1 MRIKSQSSTWAGIF
15 TLVSFIAVAFIG
27 TYVYLMWRQGRATW
41 LVYLITAPFFAMGA
55 LLAYG
60 GLRGLLRL
68 LRFGHWNLEIA
79 GPGAI
84 GRPLQA
90 RLLPSRDV
98 TPSGE
103 IRCDLRCLN
112 VTIVS
117 AGKSQ
122 RMDTKILWETSWNLT
137 SGTILKDLGLSLS
150 LPLPAGGEATTQG
163 SNGAGVKWQLTVFV
177 PTQALSDEPI
187 FDVPVFGSLSRP

>member
-15 TLVSFIAVAFIG
+15 TLVSVLTIGFVG
-27 TYVYLMWRQGRATW
+27 TYVYLMWQQGRATW
-41 LVYLITAPFFAMGA
+41 LVYLITAPFFAVGA
-55 LLAYG
+55 LLGFG

-68 LRFGHWNLEIA
+68 LRFGHWHLEIA
-79 GPGAI
+79 GPGAV

-103 IRCDLRCLN
+103 IRCDLRCLD

-122 RMDTKILWETSWNLT
+122 RMDTKTLWETSWTVT
-137 SGTILKDLGLSLS
+137 SATILKDLGLSLS
-150 LPLPAGGEATTQG
+150 LSLPAGGKGTTQ
-163 SNGAGVKWQLTVFV
+163 SANGAGVKWQLTVRV

-187 FDVPVFGSLSRP
+187 FDVPVY